1 MRQKIIWFM
10 NDTTLDEVRPKTS
23 LSKISR
29 GIIQLLIY
37 LWKSRCTKGSAN
49 YVKLVVKEKRLTV

>member
-1 MRQKIIWFM
+1 M